1 MTDWVHA
8 GTSILPAFLA
18 SLVEFVEA
26 LTVVLAIG
34 IVRGWRSALAGTGL
48 ALAVLLVLVAVL
60 GPALQNIPLDW
71 IQLVIGV
78 LLLLFGMR
86 WLRRLFYGRPVLSH
100 SMTNKPSSRARRAC
114 SASPVRRWLQ
124 AGMRVPLSPPSKLS
138 CWRGSRSSSSWWRSG
153 PRADSCC
160 PPASGRVSR

>member
-1 MTDWVHA
+1 MPLRGQDVAGRIDVHAGTRAGSWDRAAAIRLEQLMTDWVHA

-78 LLLLFGMR
+78 LLLLFGM
-86 WLRRLFYGRPVLSH
+86 
-100 SMTNKPSSRARRAC
+100 
-114 SASPVRRWLQ
+114 
-124 AGMRVPLSPPSKLS
+124 
-138 CWRGSRSSSSWWRSG
+138 
-153 PRADSCC
+153 
-160 PPASGRVSR
+160 